1 MDSSSASVG
10 SRSQSSSS
18 VACRSHQASR
28 VGGGLLVDRRVG
40 EQRPLAELGG
50 RLEAL
55 DLEQLGQLPLQRRLA
70 PRLPF
75 RAPSSAATLSENGTP
90 STILSKPDPM
100 LFRQIIHEDLG
111 CASYLVGD
119 PAPGVAAV
127 VDPQWDIDPYLN
139 LARLHGVRIEHVL
152 ETHNHADHVSGHGRL
167 ARATG
172 ATIHVSELAE
182 AEYEHEPFADGWT
195 LELGEAVSIE
205 AIHTPGHRPEHT
217 SFLLRDAER
226 GGDPV
231 AVLSGDSLFVGDV
244 ARPDLAVEPREGAA
258 GIFRSLHE
266 RLLALPDEVEVWP
279 GHLGGS
285 LCGSSGIDLKTSSTI
300 GFERRHNRAL
310 AFADE
315 AEFVEDAVAS
325 IGERPPNVEHI
336 VALNRGPLIESI
348 GSPARLTPRRFEA
361 AIAAGA
367 FAVDSRTNEQF
378 DEAHIPGAISASAYD
393 TGFAT
398 KVAQVVPPD
407 GEVVVVAASDGNEL
421 EAAELLAAVGL
432 RVRGFLG
439 GGMSA
444 WRAEERPVARIE
456 PIGPERAGR
465 SCSRATSHRW
475 SSTCAAPASTPTGH
489 IAGSL
494 HIPYG
499 ELARRLD
506 ELPRDRALATIC
518 KGGKRSGLAAS
529 VLQREGFE
537 TIHVARGGVGTW
549 KTEGRPVETRSAC
562 VGDHPGRGST

>member
-1 MDSSSASVG
+1 MTIG
-10 SRSQSSSS
+10 S
-18 VACRSHQASR
+18 
-28 VGGGLLVDRRVG
+28 
-40 EQRPLAELGG
+40 
-50 RLEAL
+50 LEIAM
-55 DLEQLGQLPLQRRLA
+55 
-70 PRLPF
+70 F
-75 RAPSSAATLSENGTP
+75 
-90 STILSKPDPM
+90 
-100 LFRQIIHEDLG
+100 FRQVIHEDLG

-119 PAPGVAAV
+119 SGSGAAAV
-127 VDPQWDIDPYLN
+127 VDPQWDIEPYLR
-139 LARLHGVRIEHVL
+139 LSRLHGVEIRHVL
-152 ETHNHADHVSGHGRL
+152 ETHNHADHLSGHGRL

-172 ATIHVSELAE
+172 ARIHVHRLAE
-182 AEYEHEPFADGWT
+182 ARYEHEPIDDGWT
-195 LELGEAVSIE
+195 LDLGEDASIE

-217 SFLLRDAER
+217 SFLLRDAAR

-244 ARPDLAVEPREGAA
+244 ARPDLAIDPREGAA

-285 LCGSSGIDLKTSSTI
+285 LCGSSGIDLRTSSTI

-310 AFADE
+310 AFEDE
-315 AEFVEDAVAS
+315 ESFVEDAVGS

-336 VALNRGPLIESI
+336 VALNRGPLVEAI
-348 GSPARLTPRRFEA
+348 GSPARLTPLLFEA
-361 AIAAGA
+361 AIAEGA
-367 FAVDSRTNEQF
+367 IAVDCRTNEQF

-407 GEVVVVAASDGNEL
+407 TEVVVVAASDGNEIA
-421 EAAELLAAVGL
+421 AAELLAAIGI

-444 WRAEERPVARIE
+444 WRADERPVQRIE
-456 PIGPERAGR
+456 LVSPDEL
-465 SCSRATSHRW
+465 
-475 SSTCAAPASTPTGH
+475 STLLEGEEPPLVLDVRRDTEFAEGH
-489 IAGSL
+489 VPGSV

-499 ELARRLD
+499 ELPRRLG
-506 ELPRDRALATIC
+506 ELPRDRPVAAIC

-537 TIHVARGGVGTW
+537 RLIHVGHGGVGTW
-549 KTEGRPVETRSAC
+549 QRLGNPVETAD
-562 VGDHPGRGST
+562 VPA

>member
-1 MDSSSASVG
+1 
-10 SRSQSSSS
+10 
-18 VACRSHQASR
+18 
-28 VGGGLLVDRRVG
+28 
-40 EQRPLAELGG
+40 
-50 RLEAL
+50 
-55 DLEQLGQLPLQRRLA
+55 
-70 PRLPF
+70 
-75 RAPSSAATLSENGTP
+75 
-90 STILSKPDPM
+90 M

-119 PAPGVAAV
+119 SGAGVAAV
-127 VDPQWDIDPYLN
+127 VDPQWDIDPYLQ

-167 ARATG
+167 ARASG
-172 ATIHVSELAE
+172 ATIHVGGLAD

-195 LELGEAVSIE
+195 LELGGAVSIE

-231 AVLSGDSLFVGDV
+231 AVLSGDCLFVGDV

-266 RLLALPDEVEVWP
+266 RLMVLPDEVEVWP

-310 AFADE
+310 GFADE
-315 AEFVEDAVAS
+315 AAFVEDAVA
-325 IGERPPNVEHI
+325 GLGQRPPNVEHI
-336 VALNRGPLIESI
+336 VALNQGPLIESI

-361 AIAAGA
+361 AIASGA

-378 DEAHIPGAISASAYD
+378 DEAHIPGAISASGYD

-407 GEVVVVAASDGNEL
+407 AEVVVVAASDGNEL

-432 RVRGFLG
+432 AVGGFLG

-456 PIGPERAGR
+456 PIGPEQLAELLEDEDPPLVLDVRGGGEYAD
-465 SCSRATSHRW
+465 
-475 SSTCAAPASTPTGH
+475 GH

-549 KTEGRPVETRSAC
+549 QAEKRPVESGA
-562 VGDHPGRGST
+562 VPA

>member
-1 MDSSSASVG
+1 
-10 SRSQSSSS
+10 
-18 VACRSHQASR
+18 
-28 VGGGLLVDRRVG
+28 
-40 EQRPLAELGG
+40 
-50 RLEAL
+50 
-55 DLEQLGQLPLQRRLA
+55 
-70 PRLPF
+70 
-75 RAPSSAATLSENGTP
+75 
-90 STILSKPDPM
+90 M

-119 PAPGVAAV
+119 SEAGVAAV

-139 LARLHGVRIEHVL
+139 LTRLHGVRIEHVL

-182 AEYEHEPFADGWT
+182 AEYEHDPIGPGWA
-195 LELGEAVSIE
+195 LELGGGVTIE
-205 AIHTPGHRPEHT
+205 ALHTPGHRPEHT
-217 SFLLRDAER
+217 SFLLRDAAR

-258 GIFRSLHE
+258 GIFHSLHD
-266 RLLALPDEVEVWP
+266 RLLSLPDEVEVWP

-300 GFERRHNRAL
+300 GFERAHNSAL
-310 AFADE
+310 AFTDE
-315 AEFVEDAVAS
+315 AEFVEEAVS
-325 IGERPPNVEHI
+325 TLGERPPNVEHI
-336 VALNRGPLIESI
+336 VALNKGPLVEAI

-367 FAVDSRTNEQF
+367 LAVDSRTNEQF

-398 KVAQVVPPD
+398 KVAQVVPPEA
-407 GEVVVVAASDGNEL
+407 EVVVVAASDGNEL

-432 RVRGFLG
+432 AVRGFLG

-444 WRAEERPVARIE
+444 WRAEERSVARIE
-456 PIGPERAGR
+456 PIGPSELAELLDGEEPPLVLDVRGADEYEE
-465 SCSRATSHRW
+465 
-475 SSTCAAPASTPTGH
+475 GH

-499 ELARRLD
+499 ELPRRLD
-506 ELPRDRALATIC
+506 ELPRDRALAAIC

-549 KTEGRPVETRSAC
+549 REEGRPVEAGA
-562 VGDHPGRGST
+562 VPA